1 MVWDDGAAAPIEV
14 VERMRKGLS
23 GREQAYIGDPGF
35 APGLIQGLRLQKVQH
50 FCG

>member
-1 MVWDDGAAAPIEV
+1 MAQPTIEV
-14 VERMRKGLS
+14 VERMICPA
-23 GREQAYIGDPGF
+23 REQAYIDDPGF